1 MNAQKISDLKAEHM
15 GSLWDFLQRL
25 PNSMEAQILYG
36 LIIAGLV
43 GLCASWL
50 WKFSNKQVGC
60 FTKYLFTEEWVRS
73 LASVL
78 GMTGTAVIA
87 VMAGVFETESGE
99 FVGWLNVLWWGAQSG
114 FGIDLAVNRG
124 AAKPK

>member
-1 MNAQKISDLKAEHM
+1 MDAQTIAQIKASEPE
-15 GSLWDFLQRL
+15 SLWAFLLQL
-25 PNSMEAQILYG
+25 PGSMEGQTFI
-36 LIIAGLV
+36 GLV
-43 GLCASWL
+43 LAGVVGLMASWL

-73 LASVL
+73 LASVM
-78 GMTGTAVIA
+78 GMTGTALVA
-87 VMAGVFETESGE
+87 VMARVFETESGE

-124 AAKPK
+124 AAKK